1 MVMMMR
7 MGENGRHAQ
16 LGGKTIISN
25 REGKKWQ
32 ANGVS
37 GEEDGDDA
45 DQACEQF
52 WRRFDAMVV
61 VRKNTLELVEL
72 MTMMMIMMV
81 VMVM

>member
-16 LGGKTIISN
+16 LGGKTIISK

-45 DQACEQF
+45 DQNCEQF
-52 WRRFDAMVV
+52 WRRIVAMMMAV
-61 VRKNTLELVEL
+61 VRKNTLELLEL
-72 MTMMMIMMV
+72 MTMIYI
-81 VMVM
+81 